1 MKTITNILY
10 FLIVLL
16 FINCT
21 IKPKNTMEALENE
34 VRVTELNFAKMAKE
48 KGIAEAFIFYA
59 DENAVL
65 MRNNQLIK
73 GKSAIAD
80 YMKKSTNENITLEWE
95 PDFVEVAAS
104 GDLAYTYGK
113 YTLSIAEKDTLKQS
127 SGIFHTVWKLQSN
140 RTWKYVWD

>member
-34 VRVTELNFAKMAKE
+34 VRATELNFAKMAKE

-140 RTWKYVWD
+140 GTWKYVWD